1 MAVHLILRKTIKPKN
16 PKKLVKKTLVYSND
30 EDGFVTV
37 TSKKT
42 VTDINVDD
50 SGKEY
55 ANV

>member
-1 MAVHLILRKTIKPKN
+1 MAVHLTLRKTIRPKN

-50 SGKEY
+50 PDKEY
-55 ANV
+55 RNV